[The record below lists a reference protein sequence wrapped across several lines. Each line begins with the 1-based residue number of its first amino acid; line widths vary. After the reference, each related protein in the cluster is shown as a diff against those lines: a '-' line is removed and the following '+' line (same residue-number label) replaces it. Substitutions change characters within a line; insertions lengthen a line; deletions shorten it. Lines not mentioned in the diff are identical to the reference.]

1 MVMADGPRH
10 LLSWRV
16 RVRFYDLEG
25 TLGKGSFAVVK
36 LGRPRIT
43 NTEVWPGARLERPRR
58 GLGNGSV
65 YRKGRLQQERGET
78 REAGSL
84 AEARGPG
91 TVRTQE
97 VQGMGELRGGWG
109 PVTWTPVSSH
119 WKLDRPGLCLSYATP
134 SGHAEFRPELSTL
147 KVTRALASAPEPKF
161 GVLSAFAWE

>member
-1 MVMADGPRH
+1 MADGPRH

-84 AEARGPG
+84 AEARGP
-91 TVRTQE
+91 RTISTQA
-97 VQGMGELRGGWG
+97 VQGIGERRGDRGRSLGPECPAIGSPTSGDFAFPTPLRWPRGI
-109 PVTWTPVSSH
+109 SS
-119 WKLDRPGLCLSYATP
+119 
-134 SGHAEFRPELSTL
+134 
-147 KVTRALASAPEPKF
+147 RAFHP
-161 GVLSAFAWE
+161 